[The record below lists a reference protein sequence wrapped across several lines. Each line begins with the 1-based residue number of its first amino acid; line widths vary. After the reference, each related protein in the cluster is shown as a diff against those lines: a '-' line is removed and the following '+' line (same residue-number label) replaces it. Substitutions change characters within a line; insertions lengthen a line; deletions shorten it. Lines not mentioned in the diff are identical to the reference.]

1 MNNRKERPTRVLDV
15 VGVVLSM
22 ALFAVIVRAELRVLI
37 PLALA
42 VPALLISLTA
52 LLYNR
57 ARAWPSGPE
66 QRRSLFAAEI
76 LLRSLLLALLSVAGG
91 VFITFFISFF
101 LREDAFSSRQVLE
114 TTDFE
119 GWSRQVRWWIWLY
132 LIPCLLFFGSYVAF
146 TQGLRIALR
155 KRLHVT
161 GSRSFKSLFR
171 TMV

>member
-1 MNNRKERPTRVLDV
+1 MNDKKVQPTRVLDV
-15 VGVVLSM
+15 VGMVLTM
-22 ALFAVIVRAELRVLI
+22 TLFVGIVRADLRVLI

-42 VPALLISLTA
+42 IPALLISLTS

-57 ARAWPSGPE
+57 ARAWPSGPD

-76 LLRSLLLALLSVAGG
+76 LFRSLLLTLLSVAGG

-132 LIPCLLFFGSYVAF
+132 LIPCLLFLGSYVAF

-161 GSRSFKSLFR
+161 CSRSFKSLFK
-171 TMV
+171 TMR